1 MAIRITEKYPL
12 ATIDT
17 LTLSVQQQ
25 ELARERI
32 RFHSMN
38 QRGGVLEQTS
48 DKPLRSSMEARIRV
62 HLMDYR
68 AMPPAFEKSFDACIS
83 LEMLEVSVPS
93 YVVVHEMLNAV

>member
-1 MAIRITEKYPL
+1 MGCTVD
-12 ATIDT
+12 TI
-17 LTLSVQQQ
+17 TLSVEQKA
-25 ELARERI
+25 LAEERVRDAGLADMI
-32 RFHSMN
+32 
-38 QRGGVLEQTS
+38 T
-48 DKPLRSSMEARIRV
+48 V